1 MDSFFDKLGLRPA
14 ERRLVVGVGVVLF
27 IVLNVYLVWPHFK
40 DWKILRD
47 EIRGAEAT
55 IKLYRA
61 EAAKITE
68 YEARQAQL
76 EVSGTSIPTADMAL
90 ALLDVVQPKA
100 RQAGVTV
107 TEWKPSKGANS
118 GANEFF
124 EEHQLRIGFR
134 STDDEALLK
143 FLVSLGNGE
152 SVIRIRELSI
162 RPEATKMTLMGSI
175 TMVGSYQK
183 ALP

>member
-14 ERRLVVGVGVVLF
+14 ERRLVVGVGVILF
-27 IVLNVYLVWPHFK
+27 IVLNIYLIWPHFK

-47 EIRGAEAT
+47 EIRVAEAT
-55 IKLYRA
+55 IKLYRD
-61 EAAKITE
+61 ESAKIGE
-68 YEARQAQL
+68 YEAREAEL
-76 EVSGTSIPTADMAL
+76 KVSGTAIPTADMAL

-100 RQAGVTV
+100 RKAGVTV
-107 TEWKPSKGANS
+107 TEWKPSKNAAGGAS
-118 GANEFF
+118 EFF

-134 STDDEALLK
+134 STKDESLLK
-143 FLVSLGNGE
+143 FLISLGTGE

-175 TMVGSYQK
+175 TMVASYQK
-183 ALP
+183 VLP